1 MLTRNRLTVLL
12 ASTAMTCF
20 AAGASAQTDP
30 APAAH
35 AATTSPA
42 QRTAAAASGGTE
54 TVTVTGRSART
65 TSPGAGL
72 MRIETA
78 PKAVQTI
85 TRDFIAK
92 QSPTTNAQQL
102 LRMLP
107 STNVSDVDP
116 YGLYSGA
123 SRVRGLDT
131 SEQGYL
137 LDGAPLNDIGGGQ
150 FYSNEVLEAE
160 DLESVSLQPGST
172 NLDAP
177 VVSAAGG
184 LVEAT
189 MKDPSL
195 KRGGLMDVTYG
206 SYKLNREFI
215 RLDTG
220 VIGDTGIRAMFAF
233 SHTHANSWE
242 GPGGAEKKHYD
253 FKLVKD
259 FANGSRTGLTVSYN
273 DQINDSYNNGGVT
286 QANYFNLV
294 EKGNS
299 NSYTATYPGPV
310 AAGVNYYKLH
320 VNPFENVIAVAPTHI
335 VIDPRISI
343 DDTPYFW
350 HGIGNG
356 TGATYLAE
364 NAAPGRAGGTAAA
377 PVGTFYGNQ
386 LQNIDLN
393 GNGRISSADHVI
405 ALTPSNQE
413 QFRPG
418 NTVKG
423 SVKIDDHNTATLG
436 WWYEYSNLL
445 QYSPIG
451 HVNQQTGLA
460 NNIWGVQD
468 NFLLPNGQ
476 PYYGRD
482 FTTITQVNM
491 LFLGDHASYF
501 NDRLHVDAGF
511 KETMVSRNLTNRIPG
526 TAYERN
532 LNVALPLPQLGISWQ
547 FDPRNQVYVTGS
559 TNFRVPSNVS
569 LADQYSN
576 TSGRVSQVGGGSN
589 SEYSIAEELG
599 YRYNGPLVVGSIS
612 FFNYNFTNRQISQ
625 NFFVNGAPYS
635 STINAGGQTT
645 RGVDVQLSTR
655 PILFHIRPYFAFEYL
670 NATIDNNLR
679 ATGTLRGKTINDYL
693 PTTGKQAIASP
704 HVQAKLGLDYDD
716 GKFFLGADL
725 DYVGQQYSSF
735 MNDERMPDYITNNV
749 YAGYRFH
756 GFGYLKAP
764 QIQVNMANL
773 TGATYRTGVYTVQ
786 NNAKATTGV
795 FGSTIAGSAPA
806 YYLQPGFYIAATL
819 STAF

>member
-1 MLTRNRLTVLL
+1 
-12 ASTAMTCF
+12 MTCF
-20 AAGASAQTDP
+20 ATMAVAQTTGP
-30 APAAH
+30 ATA
-35 AATTSPA
+35 SS
-42 QRTAAAASGGTE
+42 RAAAAAAAATSE
-54 TVTVTGRSART
+54 SVTVTGRSSRT

-72 MRIETA
+72 MRVETA

-116 YGLYSGA
+116 YGLYSGS

-131 SEQGYL
+131 AEQGYL
-137 LDGAPLNDIGGGQ
+137 LDGAPLNDIGAGQ

-160 DLESVSLQPGST
+160 DLDSVSLQPGST

-184 LVEAT
+184 MVEAT
-189 MKDPSL
+189 MKTPAMHS
-195 KRGGLMDVTYG
+195 GGLFDVTYG

-220 VIGDTGIRAMFAF
+220 LIGNSGIRAMFAF
-233 SHTHANSWE
+233 SHTHANNWQ
-242 GPGGAEKKHYD
+242 GPGGAEKKHFD
-253 FKLVKD
+253 FKMVKD
-259 FANGSRTGLTVSYN
+259 WSNGSHAGLTVSYN
-273 DQINDSYNNGGVT
+273 DQINDSYNSGGVT
-286 QANYFNLV
+286 QANYYNLI

-299 NSYTATYPGPV
+299 NSYGATWLGPNTITSANKSV
-310 AAGVNYYKLH
+310 LYSPTNFYKLH
-320 VNPFENVIAVAPTHI
+320 QNPFANVIAVAPVHI
-335 VIDPRISI
+335 VVNSRVSV

-356 TGATYLAE
+356 TGASVLTEGSTY
-364 NAAPGRAGGTAAA
+364 
-377 PVGTFYGNQ
+377 YGSQKVN
-386 LQNIDLN
+386 LDLN
-393 GNGRISSADHVI
+393 GDGRINPKTTAI

-418 NTVKG
+418 NTIKANVAVDK
-423 SVKIDDHNTATLG
+423 HNTITAG

-445 QYSPIG
+445 QFSPIG
-451 HVNQQTGLA
+451 HVDQQNGIA
-460 NNIWGVQD
+460 NNIWGVD
-468 NFLLPNGQ
+468 NNYILPNGKQ
-476 PYYGRD
+476 YYSRD
-482 FTTITQVNM
+482 YTTITQVNM

-501 NDRLHVDAGF
+501 DDRLHVDAGF
-511 KETMVSRNLTNRIPG
+511 KETMVSRALTNRIPG
-526 TAYERN
+526 TTYARN
-532 LNVALPLPQLGISWQ
+532 VNVAIPLPQLGISWQ
-547 FDPRNQVYVTGS
+547 FDPHNQIYVNGS

-569 LADQYSN
+569 LADQINNS
-576 TSGRVSQVGGGSN
+576 TGRISQRGGSIK
-589 SEYSIAEELG
+589 SEYSISEEIG
-599 YRYNGPLVVGSIS
+599 YRYNGPLIVGSIS
-612 FFNYNFTNRQISQ
+612 FFNYNFTNRQISL
-625 NFFVNGAPYS
+625 NYFEGTTPYS
-635 STINAGGQTT
+635 STVNAGGQTT
-645 RGVDVQLSTR
+645 RGVDIQLSTR
-655 PILFHIRPYFAFEYL
+655 PILFHIRPYATFEYL
-670 NATIDNNLR
+670 DATIDNNLS
-679 ATGTLRGKTINDYL
+679 ATGTLGGKTVNDYL

-716 GKFFLGADL
+716 GTFFLGADL
-725 DYVGQQYSSF
+725 DYVGQQYSTF
-735 MNDERMPDYITNNV
+735 MNDEKMPDYITNSV

-756 GFGYLKAP
+756 SFGRFKAP
-764 QIQVNMANL
+764 QIQINSGNL

-786 NNAKATTGV
+786 NNAQPTKGV